1 MEYLKCPWCG
11 CSHNRY
17 ENKCSNCGG
26 VLTHKADFYKN
37 VLKNQE
43 TGVSELTAVVKKIAR
58 YLAVITLILT
68 VGLSFYFFKKMRGKQ
83 TDIRPSLSVLDNSSP
98 SSLANKAGE
107 AANIPEASSVA
118 ERGQKKSLSGENP
131 CRLSVANNAG
141 LKVYLVTSYSGLQDS
156 KYQFGASGHEVRESE
171 VVINKP
177 GENIILVLMAYD
189 PVLWKISKTFSTLV
203 SGVVLSGYHE
213 QMLYGLPK
221 LTPVL
226 RAIYETKSECAYF
239 YDSLNS
245 GGQEHYVM
253 QRIAAITGSAPLEII
268 NSAHNGKFYVGD
280 TESVSKLIEYSDQD
294 FDRFMQTHLKQRQVT
309 IDEVA
314 PKEEGIRQLIREGKI
329 RPAGTSDIEHWASA
343 AVKNNNSARHR
354 MRPGSTYVILK
365 NIQFPRGMYGAH
377 SKAFILSEHVS
388 MPAGDIA
395 HNAVYLLENGVCEG
409 LAC

>member
-1 MEYLKCPWCG
+1 M
-11 CSHNRY
+11 
-17 ENKCSNCGG
+17 
-26 VLTHKADFYKN
+26 
-37 VLKNQE
+37 LKNQE
-43 TGVSELTAVVKKIAR
+43 TGVSELTALVKKIAR

-68 VGLSFYFFKKMRGKQ
+68 VGLSFYFFKKTPAKLTYIKPTLTVMDNTSAASV
-83 TDIRPSLSVLDNSSP
+83 TDKR
-98 SSLANKAGE
+98 AE
-107 AANIPEASSVA
+107 AANIPEAPSAA
-118 ERGQKKSLSGENP
+118 EGGRNP
-131 CRLSVANNAG
+131 CRLNVANNAG
-141 LKVYLVTSYSGLQDS
+141 LKVYLVTRHSGLQDS

-203 SGVVLSGYHE
+203 SGVVLAGYHE

-245 GGQEHYVM
+245 GGQEHYIM
-253 QRIAAITGSAPLEII
+253 QRIAEITGSAPLEII

-294 FDRFMQTHLKQRQVT
+294 FDTFMQTHLKQRQVT

-329 RPAGTSDIEHWASA
+329 RPAGTSDIERWARA
-343 AVKNNNSARHR
+343 AVKNHNSAQHR
-354 MRPGSTYVILK
+354 MHLGFTYVIVK
-365 NIQFPRGMYGAH
+365 TMQFPRGMYGAH

-388 MPAGDIA
+388 MPLGDIA
-395 HNAVYLLENGVCEG
+395 HNAVYMLENGVCEG
-409 LAC
+409 LTC

>member
-43 TGVSELTAVVKKIAR
+43 TGVSELTALVKKIAR

-68 VGLSFYFFKKMRGKQ
+68 VGLSFYFFKKTPAKLNY
-83 TDIRPSLSVLDNSSP
+83 IRPKLTVIDNTSPASVTDKR
-98 SSLANKAGE
+98 AE
-107 AANIPEASSVA
+107 AVNIPEAPSAA
-118 ERGQKKSLSGENP
+118 EGGRNP

-156 KYQFGASGHEVRESE
+156 KYQFGASGHEARESE

-203 SGVVLSGYHE
+203 SGVVLAGYHE

-245 GGQEHYVM
+245 GGQEHYIM

-268 NSAHNGKFYVGD
+268 KSAHNGKFYVGD
-280 TESVSKLIEYSDQD
+280 TESVSKLIEYSVQD
-294 FDRFMQTHLKQRQVT
+294 FDTFMQTHLKQRQVT

-314 PKEEGIRQLIREGKI
+314 PKEEGIGQLIREGKI

>member
-26 VLTHKADFYKN
+26 VLAHKNDYYKH
-37 VLKNQE
+37 VLKHQAA
-43 TGVSELTAVVKKIAR
+43 GVSELTAVVKKIVR

-68 VGLSFYFFKKMRGKQ
+68 AGLSFFFFKKTPAKP
-83 TDIRPSLSVLDNSSP
+83 TYIRPTLTVIDNTSP
-98 SSLANKAGE
+98 APLTEKRAE
-107 AANIPEASSVA
+107 AANIPEALSAA
-118 ERGQKKSLSGENP
+118 EGGRNL
-131 CRLSVANNAG
+131 CRLNVANNAG

-226 RAIYETKSECAYF
+226 HAIYETKSECAYF

-245 GGQEHYVM
+245 EGQKHAVM
-253 QRIAAITGSAPLEII
+253 QRIAALTGSVPVEII
-268 NSAHNGKFYVGD
+268 KSAHNGKFYVGD
-280 TESVSKLIEYSDQD
+280 AESVSKLIEYSDQD
-294 FDRFMQTHLKQRQVT
+294 FDTFMQTHLKQRQVT

-329 RPAGTSDIEHWASA
+329 RPAGTSDIERWTRA
-343 AVKNNNSARHR
+343 ALQNHNNTRHR
-354 MRPGSTYVILK
+354 MHTGFTYVILK
-365 NIQFPRGMYGAH
+365 NMQFPRGMYGAH

-388 MPAGDIA
+388 MPLGDIA
-395 HNAVYLLENGVCEG
+395 HNAVYMLENGVCEG
-409 LAC
+409 LTC